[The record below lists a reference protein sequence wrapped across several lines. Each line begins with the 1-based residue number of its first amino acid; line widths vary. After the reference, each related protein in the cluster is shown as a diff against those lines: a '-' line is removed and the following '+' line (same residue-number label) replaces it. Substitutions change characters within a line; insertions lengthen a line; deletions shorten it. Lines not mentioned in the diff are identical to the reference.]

1 MLRGEGSVT
10 GATGVSCESPF
21 SVKSIFRLFLA
32 VRIWNTNTTPQFR
45 LSVRTVLASSRVFP
59 TRLAPSSERNLPAT
73 GKRPGFYW
81 HTVLGALGRLGRN
94 LSSSPS
100 LSSHALKTSSWAL
113 AVSNLKLLSFLILQ
127 NSLRRHI
134 ILSILHNQSVYLA
147 PPHFPVTTLLRSVY
161 LQAHNAAAVVASNK
175 TYTFEDDCLNDCW
188 SRPACA
194 MPRAA
199 VIPNNTPNDTKGE
212 A

>member
-1 MLRGEGSVT
+1 VLRGEGSVT

-45 LSVRTVLASSRVFP
+45 LSVRTVLALSLVFP
-59 TRLAPSSERNLPAT
+59 TRPAPSSERNLPAT

-100 LSSHALKTSSWAL
+100 LASHSLKTSSWAL

-127 NSLRRHI
+127 IVLQRHI
-134 ILSILHNQSVYLA
+134 ILSPI
-147 PPHFPVTTLLRSVY
+147 PHDSIGLPRALRWRLRFVF
-161 LQAHNAAAVVASNK
+161 QAGR
-175 TYTFEDDCLNDCW
+175 NDC
-188 SRPACA
+188 S
-194 MPRAA
+194 
-199 VIPNNTPNDTKGE
+199 
-212 A
+212 

>member
-1 MLRGEGSVT
+1 VLRGEGSVT

-59 TRLAPSSERNLPAT
+59 TRPAPSSERNLPAT

-94 LSSSPS
+94 LSSSPP
-100 LSSHALKTSSWAL
+100 LASHALKTPSWAL

-127 NSLRRHI
+127 NPPRCHI

-147 PPHFPVTTLLRSVY
+147 PLHFPVTTCVTTLLRSVY

-175 TYTFEDDCLNDCW
+175 RTRLRTI
-188 SRPACA
+188 
-194 MPRAA
+194 
-199 VIPNNTPNDTKGE
+199 V
-212 A
+212 

>member
-21 SVKSIFRLFLA
+21 SVKSIFRLFLP

-59 TRLAPSSERNLPAT
+59 TRLAPSSERNLLAT
-73 GKRPGFYW
+73 GNRPGFYW

-127 NSLRRHI
+127 NSPRRHI

-147 PPHFPVTTLLRSVY
+147 PLHFPVTTCVTTLLRSVY
-161 LQAHNAAAVVASNK
+161 LQAHNAAAVVASNR

-194 MPRAA
+194 TPRGSRN
-199 VIPNNTPNDTKGE
+199 P
-212 A
+212 

>member
-21 SVKSIFRLFLA
+21 SVKSIFRLFLP

-45 LSVRTVLASSRVFP
+45 LSVRTVLASSHVFR
-59 TRLAPSSERNLPAT
+59 TRPAPSSERNLPAT

-81 HTVLGALGRLGRN
+81 YTVLGALGRLGRN

-127 NSLRRHI
+127 IVLQRHI
-134 ILSILHNQSVYLA
+134 IFSPNPAQLNRFTSCPSLEALICFSGRVMTVRNNSRDSAFTYRL
-147 PPHFPVTTLLRSVY
+147 P
-161 LQAHNAAAVVASNK
+161 AS
-175 TYTFEDDCLNDCW
+175 
-188 SRPACA
+188 A
-194 MPRAA
+194 
-199 VIPNNTPNDTKGE
+199 
-212 A
+212 